1 MDPQANAILSTWS
14 DVKDHHQ
21 PIRLDESVSVGIAA
35 YGNAEATRRCLE
47 ALFKSTKGDFEL
59 ILINDNSPDEGL
71 TSNIFNWAS
80 SIHKNT
86 LIYEATDRNIE
97 YSGSVNLLLSHA
109 KGDKIMFI
117 SNDIFVTPYYFRAAL
132 QASTAASDWGII
144 RGSSNFVDNGLASHN
159 IKPGKPIENLE
170 DVFTES
176 LNLYSLFADL
186 YAPDPFFTGDA
197 FIVNRQLINRIGSF
211 DPLFYGYFA
220 DHDYGLRAQIAGMPI
235 LLVPGAYAFH
245 QAGSNISYLN
255 EEAQARKLS
264 LRWARIHEN
273 WARFKLKYGISVDV
287 PYTSIHDIAWEA
299 LASASFSQENH
310 YIKTKDYGPL
320 LTKPN

>member
-1 MDPQANAILSTWS
+1 MDPRANAPLGVWS

-21 PIRLDESVSVGIAA
+21 PIRLDESVSIGIAA

-47 ALFKSTKGDFEL
+47 ALFKSTNGDFEL

-71 TSNIFNWAS
+71 TSNVFNWAS

-109 KGDKIMFI
+109 KGDKIMFV

-170 DVFTES
+170 DIFTES

-186 YAPDPFFTGDA
+186 YVPDPFLTGDA
-197 FIVNRQLINRIGSF
+197 FIVNRQLLNKIGSF

>member
-1 MDPQANAILSTWS
+1 MDPQANATLSTWS
-14 DVKDHHQ
+14 DIKDHHQ
-21 PIRLDESVSVGIAA
+21 PIRLDESVSIGIAA
-35 YGNAEATRRCLE
+35 YGNADATRRCLE

-71 TSNIFNWAS
+71 TSNTFNWAS

-159 IKPGKPIENLE
+159 ITPGKPIENLE

-186 YAPDPFFTGDA
+186 YAPDPFLTGDA
-197 FIVNRQLINRIGSF
+197 FIVNRQLINKIGSF

-287 PYTSIHDIAWEA
+287 PYASIHDIAWEA